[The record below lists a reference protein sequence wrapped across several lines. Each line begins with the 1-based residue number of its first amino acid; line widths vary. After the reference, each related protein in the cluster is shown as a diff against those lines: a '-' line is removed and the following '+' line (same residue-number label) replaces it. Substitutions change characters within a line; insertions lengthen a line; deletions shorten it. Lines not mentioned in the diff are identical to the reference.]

1 MTKVPMIAVL
11 LATASPVAA
20 APWTHPEAGFA
31 LDIPAGWE
39 ERVAG
44 RTPTSAAFLP
54 SPSFL
59 ATIVCTVVTAP
70 LKGPP
75 ASPSTWRMPDQV
87 IADPQQILTR
97 NGDSVSAVMGSQKF
111 AGADGFPGWQLWA
124 DVVKTGEA
132 APYFK
137 LISHVL
143 TEPNTQVTM
152 VCITPSGVRGS
163 LSAKTIDEGR
173 ALGLS
178 LRDAK

>member
-1 MTKVPMIAVL
+1 MAKFSMIAVL
-11 LATASPVAA
+11 LATASPAA
-20 APWTHPEAGFA
+20 ATPWTHPEAGFS

-39 ERVAG
+39 ERVEG

-59 ATIVCTVVTAP
+59 AAIVCTVVKAP
-70 LKGPP
+70 LSGPP

-87 IADPQQILTR
+87 IADPQPILTR
-97 NGDSVSAVMGSQKF
+97 NGDSVSAVLGSQKF
-111 AGADGFPGWQLWA
+111 AGADGFPGLQLWA
-124 DVVKTGEA
+124 DVVKPGET

-143 TEPNTQVTM
+143 TEPNAQVTM
-152 VCITPSGVRGS
+152 ACISPSSVRRS
-163 LSAKTIDEGR
+163 LSARTIDEGR